1 MQPNK
6 NPYEFITNPEVSH
19 KKSLFNSN
27 DTKSKV
33 IIVAIV
39 AIVAILVLII
49 GYNLIFGG
57 KKSFAEEMIKPAAQ
71 QTDLIAITAIGTE
84 KVRDS
89 KANKIMTT
97 ASSVIQSQNQKT
109 LVILKNNGINS
120 KSITQYQDKK
130 FEEVLTSAE
139 ASGKFEQT
147 YLGIYQNRLD
157 EYANSLKVAYAK
169 AKGKNKEEIG
179 EMYKQLENLSLNSEN
194 PNNSN
199 PPTN

>member
-19 KKSLFNSN
+19 KKSLFNGN
-27 DTKSKV
+27 DTKSRV

>member
-19 KKSLFNSN
+19 KKSLFNGN
-27 DTKSKV
+27 DTKSRV
-33 IIVAIV
+33 IIVVIVAIV
-39 AIVAILVLII
+39 TILVLII

-71 QTDLIAITAIGTE
+71 QTDLIAITTIGTE

-120 KSITQYQDKK
+120 KSIAQYQDKK

-179 EMYKQLENLSLNSEN
+179 EMYKQLETLSLNSEN
-194 PNNSN
+194 PNNSS
-199 PPTN
+199 PSTN